1 MTSINSVQR
10 PTRYTAI
17 HSNNGVKEY
26 PDFNFTFVPIP
37 NNEATHDDLEKD
49 ISLYKEYYNINNK
62 SFYAEIDT
70 KDHTTPEKLQGS
82 IDNTSLEPV
91 VYAPLSDTTTIIY
104 KVSKGDNE
112 EYKCSRD
119 GVKIISFGDNK
130 LMNKDINASMK
141 NVTIYCTDS
150 SKLCSIDNECDDGEN
165 NSVIKIQSTGQV
177 KIEIPNGVVVSS
189 AVLSSD
195 DIYLKGTFNGENE
208 NTENFFVCNYSKG
221 GEQYCTYNDKIIV
234 PESIISSSGDTST
247 IQLGNSKVEF
257 TPNKPVYVDFLK
269 VDGSV
274 KTGSLSLNEWELTD
288 LKSKDSEYPVCP
300 YNGVLHVKINENW
313 YALTEGCVEYL
324 YNETT
329 KQIIINGITPIG
341 PNIDSTWE
349 DNGGVYLKYLTYV
362 KKVSVVDI
370 NNPSEEGYYSIKEG
384 VFGKGFN
391 PDKLTSFQQVIS
403 GFFNETENAENRFCA
418 LDGDFKLVID
428 TKNNTN
434 KIVYKDGSAT
444 LASLE
449 YNTSS
454 N

>member
-1 MTSINSVQR
+1 MASINSVQQ
-10 PTRYTAI
+10 PTKYTAI
-17 HSNNGVKEY
+17 HSNNGIKEFK
-26 PDFNFTFVPIP
+26 DFNFTFVPIP
-37 NNEATHDDLEKD
+37 NNEATHDDLTKD
-49 ISLYKEYYNINNK
+49 ISLYNEYYNINNK

-70 KDHTTPEKLQGS
+70 IDHTTPEKLQDS

-104 KVSKGDNE
+104 KVSKGDTE

-165 NSVIKIQSTGQV
+165 NSVINIKSTGQV

-195 DIYLKGTFNGENE
+195 DIYLKGTFNSENE
-208 NTENFFVCNYSKG
+208 NTENFFVYNYTKG
-221 GEQYCTYNDKIIV
+221 DEQYCTYNDKIIV
-234 PESIISSSGDTST
+234 PESIISSSGDKST

-269 VDGSV
+269 VGDTV
-274 KTGSLSLNEWELTD
+274 KTGGLSKDYWEPTD
-288 LKSKDSEYPVCP
+288 TESKDSKYPV
-300 YNGVLHVKINENW
+300 YETDALYVRMDNGDW
-313 YALTEGCVEYL
+313 YALNETDVKYVYDENKIIIEGINPKKGSLDSFWNNDGGEYL
-324 YNETT
+324 QY
-329 KQIIINGITPIG
+329 
-341 PNIDSTWE
+341 
-349 DNGGVYLKYLTYV
+349 VTYV
-362 KKVSVVDI
+362 QKVSVSDTA
-370 NNPSEEGYYSIKEG
+370 NSDKKGYYSIKKKKFEEG
-384 VFGKGFN
+384 VN
-391 PDKLTSFQQVIS
+391 LDKTDSFQQVIS
-403 GFFNETENAENRFCA
+403 DFFNETGNACA
-418 LDGDFKLVID
+418 LDKNFYLVVD
-428 TKNNTN
+428 TNTN
-434 KIVYKDGSAT
+434 KIIYKDGSAT

>member
-62 SFYAEIDT
+62 SFYAKIDT

-82 IDNTSLEPV
+82 IDNTSLEPF

-130 LMNKDINASMK
+130 LMNKDFNASMK

-165 NSVIKIQSTGQV
+165 NSVINIKSTGQV

-195 DIYLKGTFNGENE
+195 DIYLKGTFNDENE
-208 NTENFFVCNYSKG
+208 NTENFFVCNYTKG
-221 GEQYCTYNDKIIV
+221 GEQYYCTYNDKIIV
-234 PESIISSSGDTST
+234 PESIISSSGDKST

-257 TPNKPVYVDFLK
+257 TPNKPVYVDFLM
-269 VDGSV
+269 VGDSV
-274 KTGSLSLNEWELTD
+274 KTGGLSKDYWEPTD
-288 LKSKDSEYPVCP
+288 TESKDSEYPV
-300 YNGVLHVKINENW
+300 YETDALYVKLDNGNW
-313 YALTEGCVEYL
+313 YALNETDVEYV
-324 YNETT
+324 YDKNEN
-329 KQIIINGITPIG
+329 KIIIKGINPKVG
-341 PNIDSTWE
+341 DLDSFWTE
-349 DNGGVYLKYLTYV
+349 EGGDYLQYVTYLQKVY
-362 KKVSVVDI
+362 VSDTA
-370 NNPSEEGYYSIKEG
+370 NPDRNGYYSIKTGVFEEG
-384 VFGKGFN
+384 VN
-391 PDKLTSFQQVIS
+391 LDKTDSFRKVIS
-403 GFFNETENAENRFCA
+403 GFFNKTGNACA
-418 LDGDFKLVID
+418 LDKNFYLVVD
-428 TKNNTN
+428 TNTN